1 MNSEAKWYVI
11 QTYSSQESRIADD
24 INRLVEAKFVPFTD
38 NKAERIKLVQ
48 SIVEAKS
55 PQREVVTIK
64 DGKTVKSMRKDF
76 PCYVLVNM
84 VLNEESKSFVGRISG
99 VLGFLGGVRNPQP
112 IKQAEMER
120 IMGRVEANES
130 VVEVTEVPFRVD
142 DSVKITVGSF
152 KGFGGE
158 ITKMNTER
166 GKATVN
172 VMVFGRATPVEVG
185 FSQIEPLS

>member
-1 MNSEAKWYVI
+1 MDSKWYVI

-24 INRLVEAKFVPFTD
+24 INRSAEMKFATYSND
-38 NKAERIKLVQ
+38 KKLNKLLTE
-48 SIVEAKS
+48 SITEAKS
-55 PQREVVTIK
+55 PQKEVVSVK
-64 DGKTVKSMRKDF
+64 NGKPVKSIRKDF

-84 VLNEESKSFVGRISG
+84 VLNEESKSFVTKIPG

-112 IKQAEMER
+112 IKEAEMER
-120 IMGRVEANES
+120 IMGRDASQETVVEAPEN
-130 VVEVTEVPFRVD
+130 PFRVD

-158 ITKMNTER
+158 ITKINLER

-172 VMVFGRATPVEVG
+172 VMVFGRATPVEVD
-185 FSQIEPLS
+185 FTQIELL

>member
-1 MNSEAKWYVI
+1 MDAKWFVI

-24 INRLVEAKFVPFTD
+24 INRFVEMKFSSFSND
-38 NKAERIKLVQ
+38 KKLNKLLTE
-48 SIVEAKS
+48 SIAEAKS
-55 PQREVVTIK
+55 PQKEVVSVK
-64 DGKTVKSMRKDF
+64 NGKAVKSIRKDF

-84 VLNEESKSFVGRISG
+84 VLNEESKSFVTRIPG

-112 IKQAEMER
+112 IKEAEMER
-120 IMGRVEANES
+120 IMGRDASQETVVEAPEN
-130 VVEVTEVPFRVD
+130 PFRVD
-142 DSVKITVGSF
+142 DAVKITVGSF

-158 ITKMNTER
+158 IIKMNLEK

-172 VMVFGRATPVEVG
+172 VMVFGRATPVEVD